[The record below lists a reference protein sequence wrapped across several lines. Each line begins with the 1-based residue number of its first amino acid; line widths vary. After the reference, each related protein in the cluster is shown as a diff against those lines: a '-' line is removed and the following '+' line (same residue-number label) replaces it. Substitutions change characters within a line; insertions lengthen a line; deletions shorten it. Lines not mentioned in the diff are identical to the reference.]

1 MKSNS
6 EIFSELNGKPFSISH
21 FFSEHQIGILGT
33 LAFHMIIL
41 IIFLLVK
48 IQSFKHIKDLDLV
61 MEFIEVPVEE
71 FLDEE
76 KESRE
81 EFLERL
87 IEQQLRASNQAVN
100 EVKLEEE
107 ISTEKYVEDFLKKLE
122 EERSEEWKKINE
134 ELENRLNHDDVVPV
148 NEDLQEENKDP
159 EFTGP
164 TNISYEFLTE
174 PFNRV
179 SVNLPIPVYKCR
191 GYGKVEVLIE
201 VNQLGNVVSAKPNV
215 IEYSEDSQCL
225 SEISEEFALRSVFRG
240 DISAPAAHR
249 AKITYIFI
257 SQE

>member
-6 EIFSELNGKPFSISH
+6 EIFSELNGRPFSISR
-21 FFSEHQIGILGT
+21 FFRDHQIGIMGT
-33 LAFHMIIL
+33 LAFHMLIL
-41 IIFLLVK
+41 IVFLLVK

-61 MEFIEVPVEE
+61 MEFIEIPVEE
-71 FLDEE
+71 FLEE
-76 KESRE
+76 EPERRE

-100 EVKLEEE
+100 EAKLEEE
-107 ISTEKYVEDFLKKLE
+107 ISTEKYVEDFLKQLE
-122 EERSEEWKKINE
+122 EERSEQWKKNNE
-134 ELENRLNHDDVVPV
+134 ELENLLAQEDVVLI
-148 NEDLQEENKDP
+148 NEETKDEEKIP

-164 TNISYEFLTE
+164 TNISYEFLVE

-201 VNQLGNVVSAKPNV
+201 VNNLGNVVSAKPNV
-215 IEYSEDSQCL
+215 IDASEDPICL
-225 SEISEEFALRSVFRG
+225 AEISEEFALKSIFRG
-240 DISAPAAHR
+240 DNSAPADHQ

>member
-6 EIFSELNGKPFSISH
+6 EIFSELNGRPFSISR
-21 FFSEHQIGILGT
+21 FFKNHQIGIMGT
-33 LAFHMIIL
+33 GAFHMIIL

-61 MEFIEVPVEE
+61 MEFIEIPIEE
-71 FLDEE
+71 FLEE
-76 KESRE
+76 EPESRE
-81 EFLERL
+81 EFLERM

-100 EVKLEEE
+100 EAKLEEE
-107 ISTEKYVEDFLKKLE
+107 ISTEKYVEDFLKLLE
-122 EERSEEWKKINE
+122 AERSEEWKKINK
-134 ELENRLNHDDVVPV
+134 ELENLLSQEDVVLV
-148 NEDLQEENKDP
+148 NEETKEEEMVP

-164 TNISYEFLTE
+164 TNISYEFLSE

-201 VNQLGNVVSAKPNV
+201 VNNLGNVVSAKPDV
-215 IEYSEDSQCL
+215 IDASEDSQCL
-225 SEISEEFALRSVFRG
+225 SKIAEEFAMRSVFRG
-240 DISAPAAHR
+240 DNSAPADHR